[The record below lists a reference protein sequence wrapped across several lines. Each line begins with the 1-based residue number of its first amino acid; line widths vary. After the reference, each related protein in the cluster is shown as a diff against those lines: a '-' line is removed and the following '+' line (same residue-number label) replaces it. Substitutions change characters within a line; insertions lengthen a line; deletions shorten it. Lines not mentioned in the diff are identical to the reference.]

1 MECGFA
7 SIAKQKAVANGP
19 TRLENIAE
27 DEHGAPTQE
36 SSFCAVQWRL
46 QPVSVSG
53 RRKAVQMV
61 FLFGILYLVFY
72 VSVIV

>member
-7 SIAKQKAVANGP
+7 SIAKQKAVANDP

-27 DEHGAPTQE
+27 DEHGAAHPRE
-36 SSFCAVQWRL
+36 LSFCAVQWRL

-72 VSVIV
+72 VQ

>member
-7 SIAKQKAVANGP
+7 SIAKQKAVANDP
-19 TRLENIAE
+19 TRLENIAK
-27 DEHGAPTQE
+27 DEHGATQE

-72 VSVIV
+72 VQ